1 MSNRFYLRFLVK
13 DWCLA
18 TFLSFW
24 KVLEITDLIK
34 RIFDIV
40 LATVLALVA
49 LPVFLFIGVLI
60 RLISGPPVFYSH
72 ERIGKGGEKFTCYKF
87 RTMYKDAD
95 KRIKEYLEDH
105 PRARKEWDKYKKL
118 KSSDPRV
125 TDLGRFIR
133 KFSLDELPQIF
144 NVIKG
149 DMSLLGPR
157 PYLPREKEE
166 VGDILDVITEV
177 KPGIT
182 SYWVVNGWNQVEF
195 EERHKLEAWY
205 VRNRSLWLDV
215 KILIKTMVVVC
226 KRVVG

>member
-1 MSNRFYLRFLVK
+1 MFGYL
-13 DWCLA
+13 
-18 TFLSFW
+18 LSFW

-87 RTMYKDAD
+87 RTMYEDAD
-95 KRIKEYLEDH
+95 KRLREYLENH
-105 PRARKEWDKYKKL
+105 PEAKKEWKKYKKL
-118 KSSDPRV
+118 KTYDPRV
-125 TDLGRFIR
+125 TGWGKFLR

-149 DMSLLGPR
+149 DMSLVGPR
-157 PYLPREKEE
+157 PYLPREKDEIGE
-166 VGDILDVITEV
+166 LLDVILKV
-177 KPGIT
+177 KPGMT
-182 SYWVVNGWNQVEF
+182 SYWVVNGWNQLKF
-195 EERHKLEAWY
+195 AERHKLEAWY
-205 VRNRSLWLDV
+205 VRNRSLWLDL
-215 KILIKTMVVVC
+215 KILVKTFVIVVRNSVYN
-226 KRVVG
+226 